1 MGLVEGEDGV
11 LNGIDLVGI
20 DQEALSRSGERA
32 VFWCHP
38 RFRDLG
44 LLKARFRR
52 HRYDLHT
59 HPTYVVALVTG
70 GCERVRV
77 GRRNAVAPASAV
89 ILVNPEECHDG
100 EAGCAEGWAYRTFYP
115 SVALMAEVAEELSR
129 PGIPLFQHTVATDPT
144 LAGSL
149 RQAHQDGETGD
160 IEAAET
166 SMLLALRRLIL
177 GHADSRPPGQRRAP
191 EGAARRVALCREL
204 IESDPA
210 ARHDLARLAT
220 VTGVGRFQVIR
231 DFRQVT
237 GVTPAA
243 FIRDRRV
250 RLAERL
256 IRAGETLAGAATA
269 AGFADQSHLSRAFK
283 RAHGF
288 TPGSLARAA
297 VARG

>member
-1 MGLVEGEDGV
+1 MNE
-11 LNGIDLVGI
+11 I

-32 VFWCHP
+32 LFWYHP

-77 GRRNAVAPASAV
+77 GRRSEVAPASAV

-100 EAGCAEGWAYRTFYP
+100 EAGCTEGWSYRTFYP
-115 SVALMAEVAEELSR
+115 SVALMTEVAEELGR
-129 PGIPLFQHTVATDPT
+129 PGAPLFPCTLATDPA
-144 LAGSL
+144 LARDL
-149 RQAHQDGETGD
+149 AQAHRDAESVGEED
-160 IEAAET
+160 AET
-166 SMLLALRRLIL
+166 SMLMALRRLIL
-177 GHADSRPPGQRRAP
+177 AHADGRPATQPKAP
-191 EGAARRVALCREL
+191 DGAARRVALCSEL
-204 IESDPA
+204 VASDPGS
-210 ARHDLARLAT
+210 RHDLARLAAA
-220 VTGVGRFQVIR
+220 TGVGRFQVIR
-231 DFRQVT
+231 DFREVT
-237 GVTPAA
+237 GLTPTA
-243 FIRDRRV
+243 FIRDHRV

-256 IRAGETLAGAATA
+256 IRAGETLAGAALA

-288 TPGSLARAA
+288 TPGGLARAA
-297 VARG
+297 VARD